1 MKAIQITEYG
11 GPEVLRYVDLEEPE
25 PQVGYSSVRVSRAG
39 VNYADTHQ
47 TENTYLTPT
56 KLPAV
61 PGAEVAGTTD
71 DGRRV
76 VALLPSGGYA
86 QVAVAPDSLTF
97 DIPDGVEDGQ
107 AVALALQGV
116 TAWHLLTM
124 SSHLAKGESVVV
136 HAAAG
141 GVGSVAVQ
149 LAKQFGA
156 GRVIATA
163 SSAEKRA
170 LALELGADVAVSP
183 DPDDLKDR
191 LIEAN
196 GGRPV
201 DVVLEMAGGAVFD
214 QSLRAVAPF
223 GRLVTF
229 GQASRQPAT
238 PVDPARLMAA
248 SRTVAAFWLGHCFR
262 RPELIAEPLRAL
274 FRLTADGVLRP
285 VVGGTYP
292 LSEARAAHEAIL
304 SRGTVGKLLLDPAS

>member
-11 GPEVLRYVDLEEPE
+11 GPAVLRYVDLQEPE

-262 RPELIAEPLRAL
+262 RPELIAEPLREL
-274 FRLTADGVLRP
+274 FRLTADEVLRP

>member
-262 RPELIAEPLRAL
+262 RPELIAEPLREL
-274 FRLTADGVLRP
+274 FRLTADEVLRP

>member
-11 GPEVLRYVDLEEPE
+11 GPEVLRYVDLPEPE
-25 PQVGYSSVRVSRAG
+25 PQAGYSTVRVSRAG

-56 KLPAV
+56 NLPVV

-86 QVAVAPDSLTF
+86 QVAAAPDSLTF
-97 DIPDGVEDGQ
+97 DIPDGVDDGQ

-141 GVGSVAVQ
+141 GVGSIAVQ

-170 LALELGADVAVSP
+170 LAIELGADVAVSP

-196 GGRPV
+196 GGRRV
-201 DVVLEMAGGAVFD
+201 DVVLEMVGGAVFD
-214 QSLRAVAPF
+214 ESLRAVAPF

-262 RPELIAEPLRAL
+262 RPELIAEPLREL

-285 VVGGTYP
+285 VVGETYP
-292 LSEARAAHEAIL
+292 LSQARAAHEAIL
-304 SRGTVGKLLLDPAS
+304 SRRTVGKLLLDPAS

>member
-97 DIPDGVEDGQ
+97 DIPDGVDDGQ

-141 GVGSVAVQ
+141 GVGSIAVQ

-170 LALELGADVAVSP
+170 LAIELGADVAVSP

-196 GGRPV
+196 GGRRV
-201 DVVLEMAGGAVFD
+201 DVVLEMVGGAVFD
-214 QSLRAVAPF
+214 ESLRAVAPF

-262 RPELIAEPLRAL
+262 RPELIAEPLREL
-274 FRLTADGVLRP
+274 FRLTADEVLRP

>member
-11 GPEVLRYVDLEEPE
+11 GPEVLRYVDLPEPE
-25 PQVGYSSVRVSRAG
+25 AQAGYSTVRVNRAG

-97 DIPDGVEDGQ
+97 DIPDGVDDGQ

-141 GVGSVAVQ
+141 GVGSIAVQ

-196 GGRPV
+196 GGRRV
-201 DVVLEMAGGAVFD
+201 DVVLEMVGGAVFD
-214 QSLRAVAPF
+214 ESLRAVAPF

-262 RPELIAEPLRAL
+262 RPELIAEPLREL
-274 FRLTADGVLRP
+274 FRLTADEVLRP

>member
-11 GPEVLRYVDLEEPE
+11 GPEVLRYTDLPE
-25 PQVGYSSVRVSRAG
+25 PQPRDGYSKVHVNRAG
-39 VNYADTHQ
+39 INYADTHQ

-56 KLPAV
+56 KLPVV
-61 PGAEVAGTTD
+61 PGAEVTGTTD

-86 QVAVAPDSLTF
+86 QVALAPDSLIF
-97 DIPDGVEDGQ
+97 DIPDGVDDGQ
-107 AVALALQGV
+107 ALVLCLQGV

-163 SSAEKRA
+163 SSDEKRA
-170 LALELGADVAVSP
+170 LAVELGADVAVSP
-183 DPDDLKDR
+183 DPEGLKDR
-191 LIEAN
+191 LVEAN

-201 DVVLEMAGGAVFD
+201 DVVLEMVGGAVFD

-238 PVDPARLMAA
+238 PIDPVRLMAA

-262 RPELIAEPLRAL
+262 RPELIAEPLREL
-274 FRLTADGVLRP
+274 FRMTADGVLRP
-285 VVGGTYP
+285 VVGRTYP

>member
-262 RPELIAEPLRAL
+262 RPELIAEPLREL